1 MLHVPLIAVISMLAL
16 TGAAAAAPATA
27 THTTWMAGRIERVD
41 LDHHAVVIAHGTRHL
56 TLTLA
61 AHAEIHEGHHA
72 LNAQSLAHEV
82 GRSVKVRYTNGA
94 RGRVADV
101 VEVMPPAAPK
111 HAAARH

>member
-1 MLHVPLIAVISMLAL
+1 MPLIAAISMLAL
-16 TGAAAAAPATA
+16 TGAAAAAPVPA

-41 LDHHAVVIAHGTRHL
+41 LDHHAVVIAHGSRHL

-61 AHAEIHEGHHA
+61 AHAEIREGHHA

-82 GRSVKVRYTNGA
+82 GRSVKVRFTNGA
-94 RGRVADV
+94 KGRVADM
-101 VEVMPPAAPK
+101 VEVVPPAKPH